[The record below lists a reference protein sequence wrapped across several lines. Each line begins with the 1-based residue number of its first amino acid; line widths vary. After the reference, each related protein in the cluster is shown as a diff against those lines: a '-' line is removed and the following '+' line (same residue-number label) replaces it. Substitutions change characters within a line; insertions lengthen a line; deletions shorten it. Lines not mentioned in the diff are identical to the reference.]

1 MSYEVI
7 KAISI
12 NHGNPGEKTHGQG
25 NQVESNRRIIEKRIH
40 GKYDIT
46 LEKTAGKWQK
56 CNLVSGMASV
66 ASDMGWL

>member
-1 MSYEVI
+1 MCIYILYVYTICLYIYTYIYIYIYLS
-7 KAISI
+7 
-12 NHGNPGEKTHGQG
+12 
-25 NQVESNRRIIEKRIH
+25 
-40 GKYDIT
+40 